1 MKRIDRI
8 YEFILENPSSK
19 TIREQLEDNE
29 GFTASTISE
38 TLDILR
44 NNVSMEL
51 NELHR
56 QGKIIKIVGRPVLY
70 FPRTAVEEELGRILS
85 DSELEFDS
93 SEALLKI
100 LKPNIVERSPFD
112 DLIGVN
118 D

>member
-8 YEFILENPSSK
+8 YEFILENPSTK
-19 TIREQLEDNE
+19 TIREQLEQNE

-38 TLDILR
+38 TLSILR

-70 FPRTAVEEELGRILS
+70 FPKKS
-85 DSELEFDS
+85 C
-93 SEALLKI
+93 
-100 LKPNIVERSPFD
+100 
-112 DLIGVN
+112 
-118 D
+118 

>member
-8 YEFILENPSSK
+8 YEFILENPSTK
-19 TIREQLEDNE
+19 TIHEQLEQNE

-38 TLDILR
+38 TLSILR

-70 FPRTAVEEELGRILS
+70 FPKK
-85 DSELEFDS
+85 
-93 SEALLKI
+93 LLKMK
-100 LKPNIVERSPFD
+100 LGVHF
-112 DLIGVN
+112 LIMN
-118 D
+118 

>member
-8 YEFILENPSSK
+8 YEFILENPSTKS
-19 TIREQLEDNE
+19 IREQLENNE
-29 GFTASTISE
+29 GFTATTISE

-70 FPRTAVEEELGRILS
+70 FPKRTVEEEIGRVLS
-85 DSELEFDS
+85 DNELEFES
-93 SEALLKI
+93 CEALLKI
-100 LKPNIVERSPFD
+100 LKPSIVERSPFD
-112 DLIGVN
+112 DLIG
-118 D
+118 